1 MLCIFGCAA
10 GDDGDK
16 KEQEGKTT
24 KARGPPCSEYS
35 IVLLVMMAN
44 MVIMV
49 MIMIMSKMAI
59 MSELVMTMVVIM
71 IRRRR
76 RKVKQP
82 KQEEEVHLVIMANI
96 SCGAFRKRYR
106 WQ

>member
-1 MLCIFGCAA
+1 MS
-10 GDDGDK
+10 K
-16 KEQEGKTT
+16 
-24 KARGPPCSEYS
+24 
-35 IVLLVMMAN
+35 

-49 MIMIMSKMAI
+49 MMIIMSKMAIISELVMTMVMIIIMSKMAI

-71 IRRRR
+71 IRRR